1 MNVFP
6 MVQKILL
13 VADAVVPEAALPYF
27 SLPSD
32 FRAKRMRISAFNKL
46 DGTLKRYVG
55 GRCEQEMNVLG
66 HEDERMQLVA
76 TVAAISINSFQE
88 KSNVGFHNEESPP
101 LPG

>member
-1 MNVFP
+1 

-13 VADAVVPEAALPYF
+13 VADAVVRETALPYL

-46 DGTLKRYVG
+46 DGTFKRYG
-55 GRCEQEMNVLG
+55 RRRCEQKMNVLG
-66 HEDERMQLVA
+66 HENERMQLVA
-76 TVAAISINSFQE
+76 TVAAISIKSSQE
-88 KSNVGFHNEESPP
+88 KSNVRFHDEESAA